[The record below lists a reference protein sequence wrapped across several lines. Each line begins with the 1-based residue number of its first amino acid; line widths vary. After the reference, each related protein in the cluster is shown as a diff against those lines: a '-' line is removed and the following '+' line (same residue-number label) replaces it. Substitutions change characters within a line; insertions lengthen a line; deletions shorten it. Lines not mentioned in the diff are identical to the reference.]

1 MNVTIPSTPNEITMP
16 VGTQPVRRPN
26 RAAASC
32 AQLAISW
39 LAPSCGSKTA
49 SIISAAS
56 TKPGIAAQHGA
67 RSKRRAA
74 LASQATMEGVTWD
87 TAIQAWRV
95 VCKTPNAV
103 RVRYAV

>member
-16 VGTQPVRRPN
+16 AGTQPVWRPN
-26 RAAASC
+26 RAASR

-49 SIISAAS
+49 SFNSAAS